1 LSSESLDRLISRIL
15 EDAKEQ
21 SSAIVAEAKRSAEK
35 LLEEKEQEAQ
45 KKAQKACQEIRRS
58 AEADTENIV
67 HRESVDAIIKARWI
81 MLSEKRKIID
91 EVFMKVK
98 DRLRAYAKEESY
110 QKLLIHI
117 IEEAAVAAGEGR
129 LEVLVNESDSQR
141 KLPLKELSAKV
152 SSKLDVETTLKL
164 SDKIIN
170 AIGGAVVQSED
181 GRTKIDNTLE
191 SILERERKNLEPKAT
206 AVLFSDESA

>member
-1 LSSESLDRLISRIL
+1 MSSESLDRLISRIL

-21 SSAIVAEAKRSAEK
+21 SSAIVTEAKRSAEK

>member
-1 LSSESLDRLISRIL
+1 LISRIL

>member
-1 LSSESLDRLISRIL
+1 MSSESLDRLISRIL

>member
-1 LSSESLDRLISRIL
+1 MSSDSLDRLISRIL

-21 SSAIVAEAKRSAEK
+21 SCAIVNEAKRSAEE
-35 LLEEKEQEAQ
+35 LLEEEEKETQ
-45 KKAQKACQEIRRS
+45 KKAQKTCQEIRRS

-98 DRLRAYAKEESY
+98 DRLQAYAKEESY

-117 IEEAAVAAGEGR
+117 IEEAAMAAGEGR
-129 LEVLVNESDSQR
+129 LEVLVNKSDSQR

>member
-35 LLEEKEQEAQ
+35 LLEEEEKEAH

-98 DRLRAYAKEESY
+98 DRLRVYAEEESY
-110 QKLLIHI
+110 QKLLILI
-117 IEEAAVAAGEGR
+117 IEEAAMAAGEGR
-129 LEVLVNESDSQR
+129 LEVLVNKSDSQR

>member
-1 LSSESLDRLISRIL
+1 MSSESLDRLISRIL

-67 HRESVDAIIKARWI
+67 HRESVDAIIKARRMI
-81 MLSEKRKIID
+81 LSEKRKIID

-98 DRLRAYAKEESY
+98 DRLQDYAKDESY

-117 IEEAAVAAGEGR
+117 IEEAAMAAGEGR
-129 LEVLVNESDSQR
+129 LEVLVNKSDSQR
-141 KLPLKELSAKV
+141 KLPLKGLSAKV
-152 SSKLDVETTLKL
+152 SSKLNIETTLKL

-170 AIGGAVVQSED
+170 VMGGAVVQSED

>member
-1 LSSESLDRLISRIL
+1 MSSESLDRLISRIL

-21 SSAIVAEAKRSAEK
+21 SSAIVTEAKRSAEK

-191 SILERERKNLEPKAT
+191 SILERERNNLEPKAT